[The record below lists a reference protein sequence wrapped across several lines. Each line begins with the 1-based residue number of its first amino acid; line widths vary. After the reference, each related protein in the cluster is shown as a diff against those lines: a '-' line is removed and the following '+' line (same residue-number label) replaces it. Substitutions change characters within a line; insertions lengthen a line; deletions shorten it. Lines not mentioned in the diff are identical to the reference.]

1 MKMNSTPEE
10 QVLARLLRAEARRA
24 HLDATQEMDLPP
36 AVVTRIAATWAA
48 EPKATFWPGGLLLW
62 RMSLGCLALALV
74 VAGFSFAL
82 TPPGHG
88 ANAADLVFL
97 LP

>member
-1 MKMNSTPEE
+1 MKMKPTPEE
-10 QVLARLLRAEARRA
+10 QVLTRLLRAEAHRA
-24 HLDATQEMDLPP
+24 HLDATREMNLPP
-36 AVVTRIAATWAA
+36 ALVTRVAATWAA
-48 EPKATFWPGGLLLW
+48 EPKVTFWPGGLLLW
-62 RMSLGCLALALV
+62 RMSLGCLALAMV

-82 TPPGHG
+82 TPPGRG